1 MIIYKLTYKG
11 MHVLTCINNLNGI
24 IKELKEHN
32 IKISCID
39 DLFNNNKMGF
49 YTLSVNQAFTSD
61 LI

>member
-1 MIIYKLTYKG
+1 MYIYKLCYKG
-11 MHVLTCINNLNGI
+11 MHVITCINNLNGI

-39 DLFNNNKMGF
+39 DLFNTNKMGF

>member
-1 MIIYKLTYKG
+1 MIIYKLLYND

-24 IKELKEHN
+24 IAELKSHD

-39 DLFNNNKMGF
+39 DLFNNNKMGL
-49 YTLSVNQAFTSD
+49 YKLVVNQAFTSD

>member
-1 MIIYKLTYKG
+1 MYIYKLCYKG
-11 MHVLTCINNLNGI
+11 MHVLTSINNLNGI
-24 IKELKEHN
+24 IKELKEHD

-39 DLFNNNKMGF
+39 DLFNTNKMGF

>member
-1 MIIYKLTYKG
+1 

-32 IKISCID
+32 IKINCID

-61 LI
+61 LM